1 MAINSVIHT
10 NAQSVDRVLNA
21 GLPVLLVFW
30 RDESPASKQL
40 DPILDKLAEKY
51 AGKALIA
58 KVDVRDEQALAER
71 FKITSVP
78 SIVFIK
84 AGATEGTA
92 SGAGDERTLTD
103 WVDYLINGGAKPALP
118 TGPSESIVGTSAPR
132 QTYTNGTTST
142 ASGQPRPQ
150 GGDSKPV
157 TLTDANF
164 DSIIN
169 QPGPVL
175 VDFWAPWCGPC
186 RMVAPAVE
194 QLATEFQGRA
204 TVGKLNVDENPAI
217 AGRYGIMSIP
227 ALYIFKNGEVVD
239 QIIGAQPAPALRQ
252 RLMQHV

>member
-1 MAINSVIHT
+1 M
-10 NAQSVDRVLNA
+10 
-21 GLPVLLVFW
+21 
-30 RDESPASKQL
+30 
-40 DPILDKLAEKY
+40 
-51 AGKALIA
+51 
-58 KVDVRDEQALAER
+58 QA
-71 FKITSVP
+71 
-78 SIVFIK
+78 
-84 AGATEGTA
+84 
-92 SGAGDERTLTD
+92 DERTLTRLGRLPD
-103 WVDYLINGGAKPALP
+103 QWRRQAGHCPAVR
-118 TGPSESIVGTSAPR
+118 SESLTGASAPQ

-142 ASGQPRPQ
+142 ANGQPRPQ

-239 QIIGAQPAPALRQ
+239 KIIGAQPAPALRQ